1 MEVEARSMARRR
13 MGCILGGRLVG
24 GFGSMKGFFLF
35 YVLEEG
41 QE

>member
-1 MEVEARSMARRR
+1 
-13 MGCILGGRLVG
+13 LGGRLVG